1 MKKTIMAAAISLA
14 AIATTVPAANA
25 EPGGAFTGAVTGGVI
40 GGVVG
45 GPVGV
50 AVGAVSGA
58 FVGDRVTGPNCYT
71 DNIGRTFCR

>member
-1 MKKTIMAAAISLA
+1 MKKIIMAAAISLA
-14 AIATTVPAANA
+14 AIATTVPASA

-45 GPVGV
+45 GPIGI

-58 FVGDRVTGPNCYT
+58 VVGDHVSGPNCYV
-71 DNIGRTFCR
+71 DNMGRTFCR

>member
-14 AIATTVPAANA
+14 AIATTVPANA

-40 GGVVG
+40 GGVIG
-45 GPVGV
+45 GPVGI

-58 FVGDRVTGPNCYT
+58 FVGDRVTSPNCYT
-71 DNIGRTFCR
+71 DNLGRTFCR

>member
-1 MKKTIMAAAISLA
+1 MKKIIMAAAISLA
-14 AIATTVPAANA
+14 AIATTVPANA

-58 FVGDRVTGPNCYT
+58 FVGDRATGPSCYY
-71 DNIGRTFCR
+71 DDYGRTYCR

>member
-1 MKKTIMAAAISLA
+1 MKNIVMAAAISLA
-14 AIATTVPAANA
+14 AIATTVPAKA
-25 EPGGAFTGAVTGGVI
+25 EPSGAFTGAVTGGVI

>member
-1 MKKTIMAAAISLA
+1 MKKIVMAAAISLA
-14 AIATTVPAANA
+14 AIATTVPAQA
-25 EPGGAFTGAVTGGVI
+25 EPSGAFTGAVTGGVI

-58 FVGDRVTGPNCYT
+58 FVGDRVTGENCYT
-71 DNIGRTFCR
+71 DNRGRTFCR

>member
-1 MKKTIMAAAISLA
+1 MKNIIMAAAISLA
-14 AIATTVPAANA
+14 AITTTVPANA

-58 FVGDRVTGPNCYT
+58 FVGDRVTGPNCYV
-71 DNIGRTFCR
+71 DNFGRTLCR